1 MCPGDEGNRSGRG
14 HKLRFL
20 EERGPGD
27 ARVLPGVGS
36 TPRPTPGT
44 GTGKQQDQMVPD
56 NSRAQLPD
64 PSSQGTRMKHLG
76 PFPLFL
82 RTKTHLLEG
91 SSWQMGVTDPVILS
105 PNPGSR
111 SPFPSGLQP
120 KSAVKTEVGK
130 LFFSSTWPQVGRMEA
145 SPRPLETV
153 LTARPA
159 P

>member
-1 MCPGDEGNRSGRG
+1 
-14 HKLRFL
+14 
-20 EERGPGD
+20 
-27 ARVLPGVGS
+27 
-36 TPRPTPGT
+36 
-44 GTGKQQDQMVPD
+44 MVPD

-130 LFFSSTWPQVGRMEA
+130 LFSHPPGLRWAGWKPARVLWRQFSPQD
-145 SPRPLETV
+145 RPLRGHKWNPMQHERWQRWPSAD
-153 LTARPA
+153 LTEPTPPWNQRKGIELSLFSLLWPSG
-159 P
+159 

>member
-1 MCPGDEGNRSGRG
+1 
-14 HKLRFL
+14 
-20 EERGPGD
+20 
-27 ARVLPGVGS
+27 
-36 TPRPTPGT
+36 
-44 GTGKQQDQMVPD
+44 MVPD

-105 PNPGSR
+105 PNPGSG

>member
-1 MCPGDEGNRSGRG
+1 MDKGNRSGG
-14 HKLRFL
+14 GYKLRFL

-27 ARVLPGVGS
+27 ARVRPGVGGTQCPAPS
-36 TPRPTPGT
+36 T
-44 GTGKQQDQMVPD
+44 GTGKQEDHVVHD
-56 NSRAQLPD
+56 NNWAQLHAL
-64 PSSQGTRMKHLG
+64 SSQGTRMRHLG

-91 SSWQMGVTDPVILS
+91 SRWQMGVTDPVILS
-105 PNPGSR
+105 PAPGSG
-111 SPFPSGLQP
+111 SPLPSGLQP